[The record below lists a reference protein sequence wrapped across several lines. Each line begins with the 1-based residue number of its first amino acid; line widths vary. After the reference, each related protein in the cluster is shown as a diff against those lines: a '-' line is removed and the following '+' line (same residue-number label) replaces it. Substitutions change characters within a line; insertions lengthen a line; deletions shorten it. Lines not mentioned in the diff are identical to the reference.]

1 MSETKEST
9 KMMERILEE
18 LVFMRSKLPNGELK
32 IIQTSID
39 DLKHS
44 QDSIK
49 SDVSELKKKLLD
61 PESGV
66 VVRLNQ
72 NTQYIQDKKEMEDY
86 YDEIIDQHRDLLSW
100 KNNMTKA
107 MWIVFTAIVGI
118 LTKMMFFTQASEME
132 TNPRIENP
140 FYPNKRD
147 FLWNNSSD
155 PDYKENTK
163 KE

>member
-18 LVFMRSKLPNGELK
+18 LVSMRSKLPNGELK
-32 IIQTSID
+32 VLQTSID

-61 PESGV
+61 PDSGV

-100 KNNMTKA
+100 KNSMTKA

-118 LTKMMFFTQASEME
+118 LTKMMFFTQA
-132 TNPRIENP
+132 
-140 FYPNKRD
+140 
-147 FLWNNSSD
+147 
-155 PDYKENTK
+155 
-163 KE
+163 

>member
-1 MSETKEST
+1 
-9 KMMERILEE
+9 MMERILEE

-32 IIQTSID
+32 IIQSSID

-61 PESGV
+61 PEAGV

-72 NTQYIQDKKEMEDY
+72 NTQYIQGKKEMEDY
-86 YDEIIDQHRDLLSW
+86 YDEMIDQHRDLLSW
-100 KNNMTKA
+100 KNTMTKA

-118 LTKMMFFTQASEME
+118 LTKMMFFTQA
-132 TNPRIENP
+132 
-140 FYPNKRD
+140 
-147 FLWNNSSD
+147 
-155 PDYKENTK
+155 
-163 KE
+163 

>member
-1 MSETKEST
+1 MTETKEST
-9 KMMERILEE
+9 KMMDRILEE

-32 IIQTSID
+32 ILQTSMD

-61 PESGV
+61 PETGV

-86 YDEIIDQHRDLLSW
+86 YDEIIDQHKDLLSW
-100 KNNMTKA
+100 KNTMTKA

-118 LTKMMFFTQASEME
+118 LTKMLFFTQS
-132 TNPRIENP
+132 
-140 FYPNKRD
+140 
-147 FLWNNSSD
+147 
-155 PDYKENTK
+155 
-163 KE
+163 

>member
-1 MSETKEST
+1 MTETKEST
-9 KMMERILEE
+9 KMMERVLEE

-32 IIQTSID
+32 VIQSSID

-61 PESGV
+61 PETGV

-86 YDEIIDQHRDLLSW
+86 YDEIIDQHKDLLSW

-107 MWIVFTAIVGI
+107 MWIFFTAIVGI
-118 LTKMMFFTQASEME
+118 LTKMMFFTQS
-132 TNPRIENP
+132 
-140 FYPNKRD
+140 
-147 FLWNNSSD
+147 
-155 PDYKENTK
+155 
-163 KE
+163 

>member
-1 MSETKEST
+1 MSDT

-18 LVFMRSKLPNGELK
+18 LVSMRSKLPNGELK
-32 IIQTSID
+32 ILQTSID

-86 YDEIIDQHRDLLSW
+86 YEEIIDQHKELLSF
-100 KNNMTKA
+100 KNTMTKA
-107 MWIVFTAIVGI
+107 MWIVFTALVGI
-118 LTKMMFFTQASEME
+118 LTKMMFFTTA
-132 TNPRIENP
+132 
-140 FYPNKRD
+140 
-147 FLWNNSSD
+147 
-155 PDYKENTK
+155 
-163 KE
+163 

>member
-1 MSETKEST
+1 MTETKEST
-9 KMMERILEE
+9 KMMERVLEE

-32 IIQTSID
+32 VIQSSID

-86 YDEIIDQHRDLLSW
+86 YEEIIDQHKELLSF
-100 KNNMTKA
+100 KNTMTKA
-107 MWIVFTAIVGI
+107 MWIVFTALVGI
-118 LTKMMFFTQASEME
+118 LTKMMFFTTA
-132 TNPRIENP
+132 
-140 FYPNKRD
+140 
-147 FLWNNSSD
+147 
-155 PDYKENTK
+155 
-163 KE
+163 

>member
-1 MSETKEST
+1 MTETKEST

-32 IIQTSID
+32 ILQTSMD

-61 PESGV
+61 PETGV

-72 NTQYIQDKKEMEDY
+72 NTQYIQGKKEMEDY

-107 MWIVFTAIVGI
+107 MWIFFTAIVGI
-118 LTKMMFFTQASEME
+118 LTKMMFFTHS
-132 TNPRIENP
+132 
-140 FYPNKRD
+140 
-147 FLWNNSSD
+147 
-155 PDYKENTK
+155 
-163 KE
+163 

>member
-1 MSETKEST
+1 MTETKEST
-9 KMMERILEE
+9 RMMERILEE
-18 LVFMRSKLPNGELK
+18 LVSVRAKLPNGEIK
-32 IIQTSID
+32 ILQASID
-39 DLKHS
+39 DLKQS

-49 SDVSELKKKLLD
+49 SDVSELKRKLLD

-86 YDEIIDQHRDLLSW
+86 YDEIIDQHKDLLSW

-118 LTKMMFFTQASEME
+118 ITKMMFFV
-132 TNPRIENP
+132 
-140 FYPNKRD
+140 
-147 FLWNNSSD
+147 
-155 PDYKENTK
+155 
-163 KE
+163 

>member
-1 MSETKEST
+1 MTETKEST
-9 KMMERILEE
+9 KMMDRILEE
-18 LVFMRSKLPNGELK
+18 LVFMRTKLPNGELK
-32 IIQTSID
+32 VLQTSMD

-49 SDVSELKKKLLD
+49 ADISELKKKLLD
-61 PESGV
+61 PETGV

-100 KNNMTKA
+100 KNTMTKA

-118 LTKMMFFTQASEME
+118 LTKMLFFTQS
-132 TNPRIENP
+132 
-140 FYPNKRD
+140 
-147 FLWNNSSD
+147 
-155 PDYKENTK
+155 
-163 KE
+163 

>member
-1 MSETKEST
+1 MTEAKEST
-9 KMMERILEE
+9 KMMDRILEE
-18 LVFMRSKLPNGELK
+18 LVFMRTKLPNGELK
-32 IIQTSID
+32 VLQTSMD

-49 SDVSELKKKLLD
+49 ADISELKKKLLD
-61 PESGV
+61 PETGV

-86 YDEIIDQHRDLLSW
+86 YDEIIDQHKDLLSW

-118 LTKMMFFTQASEME
+118 LTKMMFFTQA
-132 TNPRIENP
+132 
-140 FYPNKRD
+140 
-147 FLWNNSSD
+147 
-155 PDYKENTK
+155 
-163 KE
+163 